1 MASVVSFSLSPVDVD
16 DAVLIDKLEDVGSV
30 HEDADGADGGDQEEK
45 PKLGSVH
52 HHRHVFPVLADLKRN
67 VSRNCKPLGG
77 ISPLRPVYR
86 KNAFSNVHSKMTF
99 DYLTICL
106 TVCLIG

>member
-45 PKLGSVH
+45 PQLGSVDH
-52 HHRHVFPVLADLKRN
+52 HGHVLPILSDLEKGRI
-67 VSRNCKPLGG
+67 R
-77 ISPLRPVYR
+77 
-86 KNAFSNVHSKMTF
+86 
-99 DYLTICL
+99 
-106 TVCLIG
+106 

>member
-45 PKLGSVH
+45 PQLGTVH

-77 ISPLRPVYR
+77 ISPLRPVH
-86 KNAFSNVHSKMTF
+86 NVYFVKYNDTVSFMTL
-99 DYLTICL
+99 YLIQ
-106 TVCLIG
+106 